1 MGERPRRGGDLPGP
15 GGAAVEA
22 GARRDWWEEITWD
35 NQELRDDR
43 VQWFADRLRQGRYV
57 LTYQARATTD
67 GTFLVLPA
75 QAEAMYEPEINGRS
89 AMTTF
94 TVTP

>member
-1 MGERPRRGGDLPGP
+1 M
-15 GGAAVEA
+15 
-22 GARRDWWEEITWD
+22 
-35 NQELRDDR
+35 
-43 VQWFADRLRQGRYV
+43 QWFADRLRQGRYV

>member
-1 MGERPRRGGDLPGP
+1 VP
-15 GGAAVEA
+15 A
-22 GARRDWWEEITWD
+22 GH
-35 NQELRDDR
+35 
-43 VQWFADRLRQGRYV
+43 YV

-75 QAEAMYEPEINGRS
+75 HAEAMYEPEVNGRT
-89 AMTTF
+89 AMTSF